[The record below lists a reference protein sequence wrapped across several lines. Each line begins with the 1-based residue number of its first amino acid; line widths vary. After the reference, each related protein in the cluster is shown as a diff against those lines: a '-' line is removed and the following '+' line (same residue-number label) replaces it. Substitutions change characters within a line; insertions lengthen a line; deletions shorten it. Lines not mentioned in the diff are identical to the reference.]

1 MKKTILIVGCTSF
14 VGFNLISKLANIKRF
29 KIICTY
35 RKNKKFF
42 TNFKNVSFIKLDLS
56 KKKEIF
62 KIKKLKPNYIFFLAS
77 SDFQKSNN
85 LNYHI
90 SQNLLNSFNFFSEIN
105 YSKLEKVIFSS
116 SGAVYGSGRSLSE
129 KSKIKNELNYG
140 FIKYLTEKMILFFS
154 KKNNFDVV
162 IFRIFSLY
170 GRFDKNKRFFVDA
183 IRSFLNKK
191 KFIIKTKNQERDYLF
206 VDDAVNAFIKALEF
220 KGSDIFNLGSG
231 KSVMTFNI
239 ANKIKNL
246 INNKKKLKIIY
257 KIDKKQN
264 IISHYTAKV
273 DYVEKKLNW
282 KAEVKL
288 DDGIKKVYEWIKYEK
303 Y

>member
-14 VGFNLISKLANIKRF
+14 LGFNLISKLVDNKNI

-35 RKNKKFF
+35 RKKKNFF
-42 TNFKNVSFIKLDLS
+42 THFKKIHFIKLNLS
-56 KKKEIF
+56 KKKEIS
-62 KIKKLKPNYIFFLAS
+62 KIKKLKPNFIYFLAS
-77 SDFQKSNN
+77 SDFQRNNN
-85 LNYHI
+85 LDYHI
-90 SQNLLNSFNFFSEIN
+90 RESFLNSYNFFSNVN

-116 SGAVYGSGRSLSE
+116 SGAVYGSGRKLSE

-140 FIKYLTEKMILFFS
+140 FIKYLTENMILFFS
-154 KKNNFDVV
+154 KKNGFDLI

-206 VDDAVNAFIKALEF
+206 VDDAVNAFIKALKF

-246 INNKKKLKIIY
+246 INDKQKLKIIY
-257 KIDKKQN
+257 KTDKKQN
-264 IISHYTAKV
+264 IIPHYTAKV
-273 DYVEKKLNW
+273 DYVKKKLNW